1 MKELAK
7 RVSVALWGIPLLL
20 FLTYMGDYFFAAF
33 VLVVNGMALWEFY
46 AMFQHK
52 EIYPP
57 KMGGVVLSTL
67 FLIAAFFYPSIWA
80 PAALAVMT
88 FMLMGHLKAQEGL
101 ASANTAI
108 TITGFAYITLLLHT
122 LLQLR
127 ENFAIWMP
135 EAAGTGPRPGGWL
148 IIILLG
154 AIWIC
159 DTAAYFGG
167 RQFGKHKLAPQ
178 VSPNKTMEGAAFG
191 LIFGVLTFWGF
202 SKWWLPALPDRYSLV
217 CGALVGVFGQLGD
230 LVESRFKRD
239 AGVKDTSTLL
249 PGHGG
254 ILDRF
259 DSLIFVSPFLWFLFK
274 YQLL

>member
-7 RVSVALWGIPLLL
+7 RVSVALWGVPLLL
-20 FLTYMGDYFFAAF
+20 FLTYMGGYYFAAF
-33 VLVVNGMALWEFY
+33 VLVVNSMALWEFY
-46 AMFQHK
+46 TMFRHK
-52 EIYPP
+52 EIYALRT
-57 KMGGVVLSTL
+57 GGVALSAL
-67 FLIAAFFYPSIWA
+67 FLIVAFFYPALWA
-80 PAALAVMT
+80 PAALAVFT
-88 FMLMGHLKAQEGL
+88 ILLLGHLKVQKGL
-101 ASANTAI
+101 ASANTAL
-108 TITGFAYITLLLHT
+108 TIAGFAYITLLLHM

-127 ENFAIWMP
+127 ENFAVWMP
-135 EAAGTGPRPGGWL
+135 EAAGTGPQPGGWL
-148 IIILLG
+148 IIILLA

-178 VSPNKTMEGAAFG
+178 ISPNKTIEGALFG
-191 LIFGVLTFWGF
+191 LIFGVLTFWGL
-202 SKWWLPALPDRYSLV
+202 SKWWLPALPDGYSLL

-239 AGVKDTSTLL
+239 AGVKDTSALL